1 MQPLP
6 KTDLLNPAG
15 KEDPRINQFPTI
27 GYLVTDTINDY
38 NNAIYAG
45 LSDVARK
52 RGANLIAFLGGQFL
66 NSPYDPF
73 NYQRNAAYDLATD
86 SCVDGLI
93 VNSILGNFVSMEEL
107 HGLFAGYGSMPA
119 VCLGQEVPGIAAI
132 LVDNEKGMRD
142 AVTHLIEK
150 HDCRNIAFIRGPE
163 GNFEAE
169 VRYRAYAA
177 VLSAHGIP
185 LNPSLVASGNFLHA
199 AGQDAIRLLLDERRV
214 CFEAVVAANDDMALG
229 ALEAL
234 QARGIHVPEQV
245 AVAGFDDIINAKAI
259 TPSLTTVWQPLYGQ
273 VKLAAEELFALW
285 AGGHAPERVSL
296 PTELVVRQS
305 CGCMDPVV
313 VEAATDPAG
322 YEDEPKKRQ
331 SVISVDSILAGMPES
346 MSASRAEPEH
356 GWGSQFCEA
365 FVAEINNH
373 TPGAFLLTL
382 DAIARE
388 VGDAGGEIW
397 MLQDA
402 ISGLRR
408 HALPCLG
415 GVMRQRAEDLWHQ
428 ARVAIGLAAQQR
440 QAYLSLQ
447 TVRQADALQKM
458 EEVLAVT
465 FDMELL
471 MNALAEG
478 LPQLGIPSC
487 YLSLYEDP
495 SPSEQHEPVPEW
507 CRLMLAYNEKGRVP
521 LEIQGR
527 RFRSRDLVPH
537 GLLFQ
542 DQPFNYVLQPLYFKQ
557 NPQGFV
563 LFEVGPRDGRIYEML
578 RTQIS
583 SALQSA
589 ALVRQVESHSRELED
604 AYKTLQSQQQ
614 MLLVV
619 EKMASLGRL
628 TAGIAHEM
636 NTPLAAVRS
645 ALNTLD
651 ALTREY
657 QSSIEDAT
665 VTAENHG
672 EIAQEMLQTISLAV
686 KAAEKAAGF
695 VRGIK
700 SQTRDLS
707 AKEYVHFNAV
717 PVIDEALLLLGH
729 NLREKGCSANFDHSG
744 DNIDLYGSPLR
755 LAQIVTNLV
764 NNAID
769 ASIANKSGLIL
780 LRLIEHAQEVV
791 LQVCD
796 QGCGIAEE
804 ALSRIF
810 DPMFTTK
817 SFGQSTGLGLTI
829 VHNIM
834 TGEFGGSIE
843 VETQVNQGTTFTL
856 HFPRPPVSR

>member
-6 KTDLLNPAG
+6 KTNLLNSAG
-15 KEDPRINQFPTI
+15 KDKPRINQFPTI

-38 NNAIYAG
+38 NNAIHSG
-45 LSDVARK
+45 LSAVARK
-52 RGANLIAFLGGQFL
+52 QGANLIAFLGGQFL

-73 NYQRNAAYDLATD
+73 TYQRNAAYDLATD
-86 SCVDGLI
+86 NCVDGLI

-107 HGLFAGYGSMPA
+107 CGFFAGYESLPA
-119 VCLGQEVPGIAAI
+119 VCLGQEIPGVAAI

-142 AVTHLIEK
+142 AVAHLIEK
-150 HDCRNIAFIRGPE
+150 HACRNIAFIRGPE

-169 VRYRAYAA
+169 VRYRTYAA
-177 VLSAHGIP
+177 VLSEHGIP
-185 LNPSLVASGNFLHA
+185 LDPGLVASGNFLHD
-199 AGQDAIRLLLDERRV
+199 AGADAMRLLLDERKV

-245 AVAGFDDIINAKAI
+245 AIVGFDDIKNAKAI

-273 VKLAAEELFALW
+273 VKQAADELFALW
-285 AGGHAPERVSL
+285 AGGHAPERVFL

-305 CGCMDPVV
+305 CGCLDPAV
-313 VEAATDPAG
+313 VEAAAG
-322 YEDEPKKRQ
+322 PVVHADKPQ
-331 SVISVDSILAGMPES
+331 GGQLVIPVDSILAGMPES
-346 MSASRAEPEH
+346 MSASKAEPDRE
-356 GWGSQFCEA
+356 WGRQLCAA
-365 FVAEINNH
+365 FASELNNH
-373 TPGAFLLTL
+373 VPGRFLLAL
-382 DAIARE
+382 DNIARE
-388 VGDAGGEIW
+388 VAATGGEIW

-408 HALPCLG
+408 QSLPCLSG
-415 GVMRQRAEDLWHQ
+415 DMLQRAEDLWQQ

-440 QAYLSLQ
+440 QAHLSLQ
-447 TVRQADALQKM
+447 AVRQADALQKM

-495 SPSEQHEPVPEW
+495 RPSEHHEPVPEW
-507 CRLMLAYNEKGRVP
+507 CRLMLAYNEKGRIP
-521 LEIQGR
+521 LETQGR
-527 RFRSRDLVPH
+527 RFRSRDLVPD
-537 GLLFQ
+537 GVLSQ
-542 DQPFNYVLQPLYFKQ
+542 DRPFNYVLQPLFFKQ
-557 NPQGFV
+557 NPLGFF
-563 LFEVGPRDGRIYEML
+563 LCEVGPQDGRIYEML

-589 ALVRQVESHSRELED
+589 ALVRQVESHSRELES

-651 ALTREY
+651 ALAREY

-672 EIAQEMLQTISLAV
+672 EIALEMLQTISLAV

-717 PVIDEALLLLGH
+717 SVIDEALLLLGH
-729 NLREKGCSANFDHSG
+729 NLREKKCNVDFDHAG
-744 DNIDLYGSPLR
+744 DKIDLYGSPLR

-769 ASIANKSGLIL
+769 ASLANNSRLIV
-780 LRLIEHAQEVV
+780 LRLIEHAQEIV

-796 QGCGIAEE
+796 QGCGIADET
-804 ALSRIF
+804 LSRIF

-829 VHNIM
+829 VHDIM
-834 TGEFGGSIE
+834 TGEFGGSIG
-843 VETQVNQGTTFTL
+843 VATQVDQGTTFTL
-856 HFPRPPVSR
+856 HFPRSPGSR

>member
-1 MQPLP
+1 M
-6 KTDLLNPAG
+6 
-15 KEDPRINQFPTI
+15 NQFPTI

-38 NNAIYAG
+38 NNAIHAG
-45 LSDVARK
+45 LSAVAQK
-52 RGANLIAFLGGQFL
+52 QGANLIAFLGGQFL
-66 NSPYDPF
+66 NSPYDLF

-86 SCVDGLI
+86 NCVDGLI
-93 VNSILGNFVSMEEL
+93 INSILGNFVSMEEL
-107 HGLFAGYGSMPA
+107 CGFFAGYGSLPA
-119 VCLGQEVPGIAAI
+119 VCIGKEIPGVAAI

-142 AVTHLIEK
+142 AVAHLIEM
-150 HDCRNIAFIRGPE
+150 HGCRNIAFIRGPE

-169 VRYRAYAA
+169 VRYRAYTS
-177 VLSAHGIP
+177 VLSEHGIP
-185 LNPSLVASGNFLHA
+185 LDLGLVAAGNFLHA
-199 AGQDAIRLLLDERRV
+199 AGADAIRLFLDERKV
-214 CFEAVVAANDDMALG
+214 CFQAVVAANDDMALG

-234 QARGIHVPEQV
+234 QARGIHVPDQV
-245 AVAGFDDIINAKAI
+245 AIAGFDDIKNAKAI
-259 TPSLTTVWQPLYGQ
+259 TPSLTTVWQPLSGQ
-273 VKLAAEELFALW
+273 VKRAAEELFALW
-285 AGGHAPERVSL
+285 AGGHAPERVFLS
-296 PTELVVRQS
+296 TELVIRQS
-305 CGCMDPVV
+305 CGCLDPVV
-313 VEAATDPAG
+313 VQAAAGPVAYADELPNGQPVIPA
-322 YEDEPKKRQ
+322 
-331 SVISVDSILAGMPES
+331 DSIFAGMPQS
-346 MSASRAEPEH
+346 MGASKAEPDR
-356 GWGSQFCEA
+356 GWGRQLSAA
-365 FVAEINNH
+365 FAAELNNH
-373 TPGAFLLTL
+373 APGGFLLAL
-382 DAIARE
+382 DNIARE
-388 VGDAGGEIW
+388 VAATGGEIW

-408 HALPCLG
+408 HSLLYLG
-415 GVMRQRAEDLWHQ
+415 GKMLQRAEDLWQQ
-428 ARVAIGLAAQQR
+428 ARVAVGLAAQQR

-495 SPSEQHEPVPEW
+495 RPSEHHEPVPEW
-507 CRLMLAYNEKGRVP
+507 CRLMLAYNEKGRIP
-521 LEIQGR
+521 LETQGR
-527 RFRSRDLVPH
+527 RFRSRDLAPD
-537 GLLFQ
+537 GLLPQ
-542 DQPFNYVLQPLYFKQ
+542 DRPFNYVLQPLYFKKD
-557 NPQGFV
+557 PLGFI

-578 RTQIS
+578 RTQLS

-589 ALVRQVESHSRELED
+589 ALVRQVESHAQELGN
-604 AYKTLQSQQQ
+604 AYKTLQKQQQ

-651 ALTREY
+651 ALAREY

-700 SQTRDLS
+700 SQTRDLA

-729 NLREKGCSANFDHSG
+729 NLREKKCNANFDYSG
-744 DNIDLYGSPLR
+744 DKIELYGSPLR
-755 LAQIVTNLV
+755 LAQVVTNLV

-769 ASIANKSGLIL
+769 ASLAKKGGPIV

-804 ALSRIF
+804 TLPRIF

-829 VHNIM
+829 VHDIM
-834 TGEFGGSIE
+834 TGDFGGSIE
-843 VETQVNQGTTFTL
+843 VATQFNQCTTFTL
-856 HFPRPPVSR
+856 HFPRTSGSGRA

>member
-1 MQPLP
+1 L
-6 KTDLLNPAG
+6 
-15 KEDPRINQFPTI
+15 R
-27 GYLVTDTINDY
+27 
-38 NNAIYAG
+38 
-45 LSDVARK
+45 
-52 RGANLIAFLGGQFL
+52 
-66 NSPYDPF
+66 
-73 NYQRNAAYDLATD
+73 
-86 SCVDGLI
+86 
-93 VNSILGNFVSMEEL
+93 
-107 HGLFAGYGSMPA
+107 
-119 VCLGQEVPGIAAI
+119 
-132 LVDNEKGMRD
+132 
-142 AVTHLIEK
+142 
-150 HDCRNIAFIRGPE
+150 
-163 GNFEAE
+163 
-169 VRYRAYAA
+169 
-177 VLSAHGIP
+177 
-185 LNPSLVASGNFLHA
+185 
-199 AGQDAIRLLLDERRV
+199 
-214 CFEAVVAANDDMALG
+214 
-229 ALEAL
+229 
-234 QARGIHVPEQV
+234 
-245 AVAGFDDIINAKAI
+245 
-259 TPSLTTVWQPLYGQ
+259 
-273 VKLAAEELFALW
+273 
-285 AGGHAPERVSL
+285 
-296 PTELVVRQS
+296 RQS
-305 CGCMDPVV
+305 
-313 VEAATDPAG
+313 
-322 YEDEPKKRQ
+322 
-331 SVISVDSILAGMPES
+331 
-346 MSASRAEPEH
+346 
-356 GWGSQFCEA
+356 
-365 FVAEINNH
+365 
-373 TPGAFLLTL
+373 
-382 DAIARE
+382 
-388 VGDAGGEIW
+388 
-397 MLQDA
+397 
-402 ISGLRR
+402 
-408 HALPCLG
+408 LPCLSG
-415 GVMRQRAEDLWHQ
+415 DMLQRAEDLWQQ

-440 QAYLSLQ
+440 QAHLSLQ

-495 SPSEQHEPVPEW
+495 RPSEHHEPVPEW
-507 CRLMLAYNEKGRVP
+507 CRLMLAYNEKGRIP
-521 LEIQGR
+521 LETHGR
-527 RFRSRDLVPH
+527 RFRSRDLVPD
-537 GLLFQ
+537 GVLSQ
-542 DQPFNYVLQPLYFKQ
+542 DRPFNYVLQPLFFKQ
-557 NPQGFV
+557 NPLGFI
-563 LFEVGPRDGRIYEML
+563 LCEVGPRDGRIYEML

-589 ALVRQVESHSRELED
+589 ALVRQVESHSRELES
-604 AYKTLQSQQQ
+604 AYKILQNQQQ

-651 ALTREY
+651 ALAREY

-717 PVIDEALLLLGH
+717 SVIDEALLLLGH
-729 NLREKGCSANFDHSG
+729 NLREKKCNVDFDHSG
-744 DNIDLYGSPLR
+744 DKIDLYGSPLR

-769 ASIANKSGLIL
+769 ASLANKSELIV

-829 VHNIM
+829 VHDIM

-843 VETQVNQGTTFTL
+843 VVTQVNQGTTFTL
-856 HFPRPPVSR
+856 HFPRTTGSR

>member
-1 MQPLP
+1 MESAPSIKFLHSTR
-6 KTDLLNPAG
+6 KGTR
-15 KEDPRINQFPTI
+15 RINQFPTI
-27 GYLVTDTINDY
+27 AYLVTDTINDY
-38 NNAIYAG
+38 NNAIHAG
-45 LSDVARK
+45 LSAAARK
-52 RGANLIAFLGGQFL
+52 QGANLITFPGGQFL

-73 NYQRNAAYDLATD
+73 NYQRNAAYDFVTEDCA
-86 SCVDGLI
+86 DGLI
-93 VNSILGNFVSMEEL
+93 VNSVLGNFVSLEEL
-107 HGLFAGYGSMPA
+107 RGFFAGYRSLP
-119 VCLGQEVPGIAAI
+119 VICLGQEIPGVPSV

-142 AVTHLIEK
+142 AAAHLIEK
-150 HDCRNIAFIRGPE
+150 HHCRNIAFIRGPE

-177 VLSAHGIP
+177 VLSEHGIP
-185 LNPSLVASGNFLHA
+185 VDPRLVVSGNFLHA
-199 AGQDAIRLLLDERRV
+199 AGKEAIRLLLDERKV
-214 CFEAVVAANDDMALG
+214 CFEAVMAANDDMALG

-245 AVAGFDDIINAKAI
+245 AIAGFDDIANAKAI

-273 VKLAAEELFALW
+273 VTQAAEQLFSLW
-285 AGGHAPERVSL
+285 AGQPVSGSVSL

-305 CGCMDPVV
+305 CGCLDPVV
-313 VEAATDPAG
+313 REAAAGLVSHADAMRSGAFTIPVDDILNEMPEAMSISIAKQDRRWGRQLCETFAAELNDPAQG
-322 YEDEPKKRQ
+322 GF
-331 SVISVDSILAGMPES
+331 L
-346 MSASRAEPEH
+346 SA
-356 GWGSQFCEA
+356 
-365 FVAEINNH
+365 
-373 TPGAFLLTL
+373 L

-388 VGDAGGEIW
+388 VAAAGEEIW

-402 ISGLRR
+402 LSALRR
-408 HALPCLG
+408 HSIRFLG
-415 GVMRQRAEDLWHQ
+415 GTMLQRAEDLCQQ
-428 ARVAIGLAAQQR
+428 ARVAIGLASQQR
-440 QAYLSLQ
+440 QAHISLQ
-447 TVRQADALQKM
+447 AIRQADALQEM

-465 FDMELL
+465 FDMEPL

-495 SPSEQHEPVPEW
+495 RTVEHHEPIPEW
-507 CRLMLAYNEKGRVP
+507 SRLMMAYNEHGRIP
-521 LEIQGR
+521 LEAQGC
-527 RFRSRDLVPH
+527 RFRSRDLAPD
-537 GLLFQ
+537 GLLDQ
-542 DQPFNYVLQPLYFKQ
+542 DRPFNYVLQPLYFKE
-557 NPQGFV
+557 NPLGFI
-563 LFEVGPRDGRIYEML
+563 LFGAGPRDGRIYEML

-589 ALVRQVESHSRELED
+589 ALVRQVEKHSRELES

-651 ALTREY
+651 ALGREY
-657 QSSIEDAT
+657 QSSIGDES
-665 VTAENHG
+665 VTAENHR
-672 EIAQEMLQTISLAV
+672 EIAQEMLQTISLAG

-707 AKEYVHFNAV
+707 AKEYVRFNAV
-717 PVIDEALLLLGH
+717 LVIDEALLLLSH
-729 NLREKGCSANFDHSG
+729 NLRQKKCSVDFDHSG
-744 DNIDLYGSPLR
+744 DKVELYGSPLR

-764 NNAID
+764 NNAVD
-769 ASIANKSGLIL
+769 ASFANGSGQIA
-780 LRLIEHAQEVV
+780 LRLMEHAQEIV

-804 ALSRIF
+804 ALPRIF

-829 VHNIM
+829 VHDIM

-843 VETQVNQGTTFTL
+843 VATQVGLGTTFTL
-856 HFPRPPVSR
+856 HFPRPTGDR

>member
-1 MQPLP
+1 
-6 KTDLLNPAG
+6 
-15 KEDPRINQFPTI
+15 
-27 GYLVTDTINDY
+27 VTDIINDY
-38 NNAIYAG
+38 NNAIHAG
-45 LSDVARK
+45 LSAVAQK
-52 RGANLIAFLGGQFL
+52 QGANLIAFLGGQFL

-86 SCVDGLI
+86 NCVDGLI

-107 HGLFAGYGSMPA
+107 RGFFAGYGPLPI
-119 VCLGQEVPGIAAI
+119 VCLGKEIPGVTAI

-142 AVTHLIEK
+142 AVAHLIEK
-150 HDCRNIAFIRGPE
+150 HACRNIAFIRGPE

-169 VRYRAYAA
+169 VRYRAYVA
-177 VLSAHGIP
+177 VLSEHGILP
-185 LNPSLVASGNFLHA
+185 DPSLVAPGNFLHA
-199 AGQDAIRLLLDERRV
+199 AGADAIRLLLDERKV

-234 QARGIHVPEQV
+234 QARGIHVPQQV
-245 AVAGFDDIINAKAI
+245 AIAGFDDITNAKAT

-273 VKLAAEELFALW
+273 VKQAAEELFALW
-285 AGGHAPERVSL
+285 AGLHAPECVFLS
-296 PTELVVRQS
+296 TELFVRQS
-305 CGCMDPVV
+305 CGCLDPVV
-313 VEAATDPAG
+313 AAAAAG
-322 YEDEPKKRQ
+322 PIAPMDELKAKQP
-331 SVISVDSILAGMPES
+331 VISVDSMLAGMPELLS
-346 MSASRAEPEH
+346 PSEAEPGR
-356 GWGSQFCEA
+356 GWGRRLCTA
-365 FVAEINNH
+365 FAAELNNH
-373 TPGAFLLTL
+373 APGGFLPAL
-382 DAIARE
+382 DTIARE
-388 VGDAGGEIW
+388 VAATGGEIW

-408 HALPCLG
+408 HTLPCLG
-415 GVMRQRAEDLWHQ
+415 GEILQRAEDLWQQ
-428 ARVAIGLAAQQR
+428 ARVAVGLAAQQR
-440 QAYLSLQ
+440 QARLSSQ

-471 MNALAEG
+471 MNVLAEG

-487 YLSLYEDP
+487 YLSLYED
-495 SPSEQHEPVPEW
+495 SGPSEHHEPVPEW
-507 CRLMLAYNEKGRVP
+507 CRLMLAYNEKGRIP
-521 LEIQGR
+521 LELQGR
-527 RFRSRDLVPH
+527 RFRSRDLAPD
-537 GLLFQ
+537 GLLSQ
-542 DQPFNYVLQPLYFKQ
+542 DRPFNYVLQPLYFKQ
-557 NPQGFV
+557 NPLGFII
-563 LFEVGPRDGRIYEML
+563 FEVGPQDGRIYEML

-589 ALVRQVESHSRELED
+589 SLVRQVESHSLELEN
-604 AYKTLQSQQQ
+604 AYKTLKSQQQ

-651 ALTREY
+651 ALAREY

-717 PVIDEALLLLGH
+717 PIIDEALLLLGH
-729 NLREKGCSANFDHSG
+729 NLREKKCNINFDRSG
-744 DNIDLYGSPLR
+744 DKIELYGSPLR

-769 ASIANKSGLIL
+769 ASLANKSGLIV
-780 LRLIEHAQEVV
+780 LRLIEHEQEVA

-796 QGCGIAEE
+796 QGCGIAED

-829 VHNIM
+829 VHDIM

-843 VETQVNQGTTFTL
+843 VATQVHQGTTFTL
-856 HFPRPPVSR
+856 HFPRTPRSR